1 LRRLRR
7 YNFMTTR
14 MIIVL
19 MILFLPAA
27 ARSADVIPGLGDSPG
42 ETLNITSDKL
52 LSDRN
57 SQYVLFS
64 GNVVAVYG
72 DKTITSDN
80 LKVMYLS
87 AAPDKPELTEG
98 KIDKIIATGNVIIK
112 FENKTAYCDQAVYT
126 QETQTILLTGKDA
139 RIESDDN
146 YITGD
151 KITVRQLSGQVIV
164 DGNPEKRV
172 NAVFKPG
179 KNSSDSHEN
188 QTDDKL
194 K

>member
-1 LRRLRR
+1 
-7 YNFMTTR
+7 MATR
-14 MIIVL
+14 MIILL
-19 MILFLPAA
+19 MIVFLPAA
-27 ARSADVIPGLGDSPG
+27 VRSEMIPGLGDSRD

-80 LKVMYLS
+80 LKVTYLS
-87 AAPDKPELTEG
+87 AAKDKTELNEG

-126 QETQTILLTGKDA
+126 QETQTLLLTGKDA

-179 KNSSDSHEN
+179 KNSPDSPEN
-188 QTDDKL
+188 KIDDKL